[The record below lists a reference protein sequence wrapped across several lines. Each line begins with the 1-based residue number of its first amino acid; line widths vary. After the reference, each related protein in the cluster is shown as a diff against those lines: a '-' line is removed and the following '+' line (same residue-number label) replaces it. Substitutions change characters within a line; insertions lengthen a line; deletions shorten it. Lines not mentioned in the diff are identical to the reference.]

1 MCVCVIAGREMPSR
15 KTGVSNTKQSEC
27 VHTVSGVSVGWTRW
41 PSKRNRTDC
50 SVLPCRSQNAFIN
63 FSSLVE
69 RLILKNTSLLLS
81 VTLMLR
87 CSAPA
92 GACSAFGEPFSWLSD
107 IVVVVVDTS
116 GVTVLVRNDDQVR
129 VAAGLLVVVVLVV
142 VDVVV
147 QGRLLD
153 SVGVLTGLSLAG
165 LVDGE
170 ADSDCEREQDENE
183 EIGRDAVER
192 ESAWATSL
200 ILVVACNHFG
210 RQSFVNAVG

>member
-1 MCVCVIAGREMPSR
+1 
-15 KTGVSNTKQSEC
+15 
-27 VHTVSGVSVGWTRW
+27 
-41 PSKRNRTDC
+41 
-50 SVLPCRSQNAFIN
+50 
-63 FSSLVE
+63 
-69 RLILKNTSLLLS
+69 
-81 VTLMLR
+81 MLR

-92 GACSAFGEPFSWLSD
+92 GGCSAFGEPFSWLSD

-129 VAAGLLVVVVLVV
+129 VAAGLLVVVVVA
-142 VDVVV
+142 DVVV

-153 SVGVLTGLSLAG
+153 SVGVLTGLGLAG

-183 EIGRDAVER
+183 EIGRDTVER

-200 ILVVACNHFG
+200 ILVVACDHFG
-210 RQSFVNAVG
+210 RQSFVNSVG